1 MTSAPAHP
9 ARAAGAASL
18 RCGRPSRKDSSVL
31 YLVLTLGIG
40 LGLVFTAV
48 FTAIAAV
55 YLSDPRAEVAVRACA
70 AHRRVRADPNEAAR
84 AVGSWG

>member
-1 MTSAPAHP
+1 M
-9 ARAAGAASL
+9 L
-18 RCGRPSRKDSSVL
+18 RKDSSVL

-55 YLSDPRAEVAVRACA
+55 YLSDSGAEVAAARARA
-70 AHRRVRADPNEAAR
+70 ARRRAWADPNEAAQ

>member
-1 MTSAPAHP
+1 M
-9 ARAAGAASL
+9 
-18 RCGRPSRKDSSVL
+18 L

-40 LGLVFTAV
+40 LGLVFVAV

-55 YLSDPRAEVAVRACA
+55 YLPDPRAGVAAARAHA
-70 AHRRVRADPNEAAR
+70 ARRHVWVDPNEAAR

>member
-1 MTSAPAHP
+1 M
-9 ARAAGAASL
+9 L
-18 RCGRPSRKDSSVL
+18 RKDSSVL

-40 LGLVFTAV
+40 LGLVLTAV

-55 YLSDPRAEVAVRACA
+55 YLSDPRAGVAAARARAARRRAC
-70 AHRRVRADPNEAAR
+70 VDPNEAAQ

>member
-1 MTSAPAHP
+1 M
-9 ARAAGAASL
+9 
-18 RCGRPSRKDSSVL
+18 L

-55 YLSDPRAEVAVRACA
+55 YLSDPHAGVAAARARAA
-70 AHRRVRADPNEAAR
+70 RRRVWADPNEAAR

>member
-1 MTSAPAHP
+1 M
-9 ARAAGAASL
+9 
-18 RCGRPSRKDSSVL
+18 L

-40 LGLVFTAV
+40 LGLVFVAV

-55 YLSDPRAEVAVRACA
+55 YLPDPRDGVAAARARA
-70 AHRRVRADPNEAAR
+70 ARRHTWADPNEAAR

>member
-1 MTSAPAHP
+1 M
-9 ARAAGAASL
+9 L
-18 RCGRPSRKDSSVL
+18 RKDSSVL

-55 YLSDPRAEVAVRACA
+55 YLSDPHAGVAAARARAA
-70 AHRRVRADPNEAAR
+70 RRRAWADPNEAAQ

>member
-1 MTSAPAHP
+1 
-9 ARAAGAASL
+9 
-18 RCGRPSRKDSSVL
+18 VL

-40 LGLVFTAV
+40 LGLVFAAV

-55 YLSDPRAEVAVRACA
+55 YLPDPRAGVAAARARA
-70 AHRRVRADPNEAAR
+70 ARRRVWADPNEAAR

>member
-1 MTSAPAHP
+1 M
-9 ARAAGAASL
+9 L
-18 RCGRPSRKDSSVL
+18 RKDSSVL

-55 YLSDPRAEVAVRACA
+55 YLSDPRAGLAAARARA
-70 AHRRVRADPNEAAR
+70 ARRRAWVDPNEAAHSGVLI
-84 AVGSWG
+84 A